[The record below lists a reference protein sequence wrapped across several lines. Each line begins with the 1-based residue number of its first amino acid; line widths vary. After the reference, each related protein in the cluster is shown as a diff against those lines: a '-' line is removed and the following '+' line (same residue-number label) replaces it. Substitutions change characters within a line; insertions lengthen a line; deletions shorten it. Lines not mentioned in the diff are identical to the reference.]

1 MTDLLTT
8 DIKHSSYR
16 WYSEMDAFEIVSTG
30 KLCGVMENEFSGFSF
45 SFYSFNVVYFIICHS
60 ERNKME

>member
-30 KLCGVMENEFSGFSF
+30 NYWGNGE
-45 SFYSFNVVYFIICHS
+45 
-60 ERNKME
+60 